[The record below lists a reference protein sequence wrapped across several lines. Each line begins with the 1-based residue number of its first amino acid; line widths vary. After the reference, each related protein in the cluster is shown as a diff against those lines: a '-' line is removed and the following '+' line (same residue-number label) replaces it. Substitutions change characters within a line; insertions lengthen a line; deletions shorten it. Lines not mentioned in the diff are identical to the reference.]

1 MSMGLVLVVIMGGTG
16 MASAQSIPAPGP
28 CDSGVGSS
36 VSCRIHV
43 NVTTTI
49 QATHLLTVQ
58 PGTQFSLTP
67 VGGGL
72 TAADLTAGFYDSPGS
87 LTVSVSANAP
97 WRLSLRAA
105 SASLSGACATK
116 ASSSITWGISS
127 GARTTPLSTTATDVV
142 SGAAGTVNLTRS
154 IFLRVGLSWLVDG
167 PVTESNCGLPVA
179 FTVSAP

>member
-1 MSMGLVLVVIMGGTG
+1 MGIMGSPD
-16 MASAQSIPAPGP
+16 AAPAQSIPAPGP
-28 CDSGVGSS
+28 CDSGTGSF

-49 QATHLLTVQ
+49 QPTRLLTVQ

-72 TAADLTAGFYDSPGS
+72 TAANLTAGFYDSPGS
-87 LTVSVSANAP
+87 LTLSVSANAP

-105 SASLSGACATK
+105 SASMSGACAAK
-116 ASSSITWGISS
+116 ASSSITWGTSS
-127 GARTTPLSTTATDVV
+127 GARTTPLTTTATDIV